1 MTSLIGFNWVWAV
14 LGAPE
19 VVTVQSYP
27 SFAGFDPRWLMV
39 ALVLLV
45 LAIYVAVSRQVLAIF
60 SRKTLMEITPEAKHA
75 DIEEYLDHDEEYAS
89 SLRGLDLSLRLAL
102 ILSLGLGRWMVAQGE
117 QVPSFTAVALEG
129 LRLAAELLVVFVVFL
144 EIIPGILAR
153 MRPEVI
159 LARRLPGMDRIHRF
173 FAPLDA
179 VLSGFVRKVV
189 AVLGGKADRST
200 AAILEEEI
208 LTAAE
213 EGEREGLLGSR
224 DKDMIESIIT
234 FSNAEVAEVMTP
246 RTEMVCLDLDDPLGR
261 NLHLAVECGHSRI
274 PVYRESKDYIVG
286 ILYVK
291 DLLRYWDRKDSI
303 VQADMVREPHFVSL
317 KKKIGEL
324 FQEFKTQRFHIAIV
338 LDEYGGTSGLI
349 TIEDIIEEI
358 VGEITDEHEKIQRP
372 PLRRLAPGL
381 VEVDGAFHIDDL
393 NEELEL
399 GIPESEAY
407 ETVGGFLS
415 SEMGKIPVVG
425 DVHRLDALRFEV
437 TAADDRRIRR
447 LSIRFP
453 AKDGSSPTAPP
464 TDSSSLQQSAP
475 SAVSSGKRG
484 KKVDS

>member
-1 MTSLIGFNWVWAV
+1 MTNLIGFDWLW
-14 LGAPE
+14 LGSFAGSVGSWMSE
-19 VVTVQSYP
+19 
-27 SFAGFDPRWLMV
+27 SFAGFDHRWLLV
-39 ALVLLV
+39 ALALLV

-60 SRKTLMEITPEAKHA
+60 SRKTLMEMTPDGKHEEV
-75 DIEEYLDHDEEYAS
+75 EEYLDHDEEYAS
-89 SLRGLDLSLRLAL
+89 SLRGLDLGLRLAL
-102 ILSLGLGRWMVAQGE
+102 VLSLGLGRWMVVQGEGE
-117 QVPSFTAVALEG
+117 QVSSFADVALAG
-129 LRLAAELLVVFVVFL
+129 LRLAGELLVVFVVFL

-159 LARRLPGMDRIHRF
+159 LSRRLKGMDRIHRF

-179 VLSGFVRKVV
+179 ASSTFVRKVV
-189 AVLGGKADRST
+189 SVLGGKADRST

-208 LTAAE
+208 ITAAE

-246 RTEMVCLDLDDPLGR
+246 RTKMVCLDLDDPLDR
-261 NLHLAVECGHSRI
+261 NLQLAVECGHSRI
-274 PVYRESKDYIVG
+274 PVYHDSKDNIVG

-291 DLLRYWDRKDSI
+291 DLLRYWDRQDSI
-303 VQADMVREPHFVSL
+303 VQAEMVREPHFVSL

-338 LDEYGGTSGLI
+338 LDEHGGTSGLI

-358 VGEITDEHEKIQRP
+358 VGEITDEHEKVQQPRL
-372 PLRRLAPGL
+372 LRLGPGV

-393 NEELEL
+393 NEELEID
-399 GIPESEAY
+399 IPESESY
-407 ETVGGFLS
+407 ETLGGFLS
-415 SEMGKIPVVG
+415 SEMGKIPIVG
-425 DVHRLDALRFEV
+425 DVHHLNALRFEV

-453 AKDGSSPTAPP
+453 AKGDSFPP
-464 TDSSSLQQSAP
+464 ASSSFQQPAP
-475 SAVSSGKRG
+475 SADSFRKR
-484 KKVDS
+484 K